1 VTERR
6 LRCAVLGSG
15 FAGSTFAESIS
26 YAPDADL
33 VAIAGGRN
41 ATELAARFAG
51 ARAVSTQ
58 DIDDLLDSD
67 LVDAVLIAS
76 HNPAHCPQTLR
87 AAASRKH
94 VLVEKPMA
102 LNVGECRA
110 MIDAC
115 QRAGVVLMVGHHHRF
130 RRNPIAAQLL
140 LQRGAIG
147 KVDIAQMLQT
157 EPDMTTWLTTPA
169 NGGYLLGGGVHGLD
183 LLRWWLGDVERVSA
197 LTGQYRGVQVE
208 NGSLLLLEFASG
220 AHASFGYSVIPRS
233 VPPPGSGVVQFE
245 VRLTGETGAMHV
257 DMYGDVKLST
267 PTGWDAQTT
276 LPVWQGHYAFLRME
290 AYASQAREFVAA
302 IREHRPPRYAAD
314 EALNAVAIVEAAHLS
329 AHERRWVRIQEVLDA
344 ATSTGFVR

>member
-1 VTERR
+1 MGAERR

-26 YAPDADL
+26 YAPDAEL

-41 ATELAARFAG
+41 APLLAQRFAT
-51 ARAVSTQ
+51 RALPTTEV
-58 DIDDLLDSD
+58 DALLDSD
-67 LVDAVLIAS
+67 AVDAVLIAS
-76 HNPAHCPQTLR
+76 PNPAHCPQALR
-87 AAASRKH
+87 AAASGKH

-140 LQRGAIG
+140 LERGAIG
-147 KVDIAQMLQT
+147 KVDLVQMLQT
-157 EPDMTTWLTTPA
+157 EPDVTTWLTTPA

-183 LLRWWLGDVERVSA
+183 LLRWWLGDVERVCA
-197 LTGQYRGVQVE
+197 LTGEYRGVHVE
-208 NGSLLLLEFASG
+208 NGSLLLLEFANA
-220 AHASFGYSVIPRS
+220 AHASFGYSVIPGS

-245 VRLTGETGAMHV
+245 ARLTGQTGAMHV

-267 PTGWDAQTT
+267 PTGWDVQTT
-276 LPVWQGHYAFLRME
+276 LPAWQGHYAFLRME
-290 AYASQAREFVAA
+290 AYASQAREFVGA
-302 IREHRPPRYAAD
+302 IREHRPPRYAAE
-314 EALNAVAIVEAAHLS
+314 EALRAVAIVEAAHLS
-329 AHERRWVRIQEVLDA
+329 ARDRRWVRIQEILDA
-344 ATSTGFVR
+344 A